1 MIYKYY
7 KYQNGGQTPNNQYSW
22 TPNLDYA
29 VPFTSNGQ
37 ANTSSMTP
45 AQRNFIWRKGAN
57 RVGLVDNALQF
68 LNDRGISN
76 IITKSNVAGGNAN
89 VYGTRYASAAAFMQD
104 KMNNDK
110 EFQDWYAKNEAPG
123 NGDTWRDLKV
133 DGYWGSESEKAFD
146 AYKRF
151 LSRNDNPTT
160 QYNPTQATDPT
171 YQPPYKAYNTTKYNQ
186 QLSDSKQF
194 FQGWKDYF
202 TDFNAKGRGSWE
214 NGGRY
219 DELVDKI
226 GQQDAGMADYLRRTY
241 QNQDG
246 TWDTKAWRKRFGRNM
261 GSHNYKD
268 LIKDYSMDSAT
279 RNANAQRVLNTW
291 QYNPASRNAESFRSV
306 AALTPGTVYFFN
318 GNDYNDIYS
327 TNNVDWN
334 KGNGVGLN
342 GKAYNSAGYVDN
354 NGQLVVRNWDAN
366 SNKWSDPKYG
376 NIATYNPNNIVSPFQ
391 NVNKNNQTVF
401 NFDEPGNTISNKFG
415 GQLMYKYQIGGEMP
429 QQQNAGTD
437 DDMQQQVEQLVQ
449 AAMSGDEEANK
460 VIQSIQEA
468 AQQGD
473 QQAAQM
479 MEMIQSVAQQMQQA
493 MQGTPVSAKYGAK
506 LNYIARLRGECPNGY
521 HMEYFKAGGRI
532 CKKCQKD
539 MQRAAKK
546 EKIEKKACG
555 GATKSMNK
563 IKSQIKS
570 KRK

>member
-1 MIYKYY
+1 MIYKF
-7 KYQNGGQTPNNQYSW
+7 QDGGTTPNNQEPW
-22 TPNLDYA
+22 VPNLDYA

-37 ANTSSMTP
+37 AQTDNLTP
-45 AQRNFIWRKGAN
+45 KQRNFIWRQGAN
-57 RVGLVDNALQF
+57 RVGQVDNALQF
-68 LNDRGISN
+68 LNDRGLSN

-89 VYGTRYASAAAFMQD
+89 VYGTRYASAAAFMQN

-110 EFQDWYAKNEAPG
+110 EFQDWYAKNGNPG
-123 NGDTWRDLKV
+123 NGDTWQNLNV
-133 DGYWGSESEKAFD
+133 DGYWGDLSQKAFD

-151 LSRNDNPTT
+151 ITRNDNPTT
-160 QYNPTQATDPT
+160 QANPTQAANPT
-171 YQPPYKAYNTTKYNQ
+171 YQSPYKAFDSTRYNQ
-186 QLSDSKQF
+186 QLGNSKQF

-202 TDFNAKGRGSWE
+202 TDFNNKGRGSWK
-214 NGGRY
+214 NNGRY
-219 DELVDKI
+219 TELVDRI
-226 GQQDAGMADYLRRTY
+226 GLQDAGMAQYLRDTY
-241 QNQDG
+241 QNKDG
-246 TWDTKAWRKRFGRNM
+246 TWDTSKWRKAFGRNM

-268 LIKDYSMDSAT
+268 LIRDYSMWAAT
-279 RNANAQRVLNTW
+279 RNSNAQNVLNTW
-291 QYNPASRNAESFRSV
+291 QNNPLSRNAESFRSV
-306 AALTPGTVYFFN
+306 SGLTPGTVYFFN
-318 GNDYNDIYS
+318 GDNYQDVYS
-327 TNNVDWN
+327 TNNVDWS
-334 KGNGVGLN
+334 KGNGVGQN
-342 GKAYNSAGYVDN
+342 GKTYTSAGYTDN
-354 NGQLVVRNWDAN
+354 NGQTVIRHWDADN
-366 SNKWSDPKYG
+366 NKWSDPIYQ
-376 NIATYNPNNIVSPFQ
+376 NIARYNPGNIVSSYQ
-391 NVNKNNQTVF
+391 GVNNNNSKVFDFIDPKQT
-401 NFDEPGNTISNKFG
+401 NSDLLSNKFG

-479 MEMIQSVAQQMQQA
+479 MEMIQSVAQQMQQGQA
-493 MQGTPVSAKYGAK
+493 PVSAKYGAK

-539 MQRAAKK
+539 MQRAARK

-563 IKSQIKS
+563 IKSQMKS